1 MKRLA
6 IIGSGDLAQQI
17 AHHAV
22 NDGHYQLVGYF
33 DDFKIKGQESN
44 GLPVLGKLDSIN
56 NCFDQGMFDE
66 LIIGIGYNHMNFRQE
81 LFLQFEK
88 SIPFATIIHSSCFI
102 DKSARIGKGT
112 IIYPGCNI
120 DMHTRIGDNCLIY
133 NGTIIAHDSHISSN
147 TILSPGVQIA
157 GFCHINQHV
166 VLGIGTVVSDNIQI
180 CEHVKTGAGTV
191 IVNHLSE
198 SGLYVGVPSKKIKS

>member
-22 NDGHYQLVGYF
+22 SENQYEIIGCF
-33 DDFKIKGQESN
+33 DDFKSTGQFSGN
-44 GLPVLGKLDSIN
+44 LKILGNVDSIN
-56 NCFDQGMFDE
+56 NCFNQGMFDE

-112 IIYPGCNI
+112 IIYPGCNV
-120 DMHTRIGDNCLIY
+120 DMHTSIGDNCLIY

-157 GFCHINQHV
+157 GFCQINQHV

-180 CEHVKTGAGTV
+180 CENVRTGAGAV

-198 SGLYVGVPSKKIKS
+198 SGLYVGIPAKKIKS

>member
-1 MKRLA
+1 MIRLA

-17 AHHAV
+17 AHHAISD
-22 NDGHYQLVGYF
+22 NQYKIIGCF
-33 DDFKIKGQESN
+33 DDFKSSGQFSGN
-44 GLPVLGKLDSIN
+44 LQILGKIDSIN
-56 NCFDQGMFDE
+56 NCFHQGMFDE
-66 LIIGIGYNHMNFRQE
+66 LIIGIGYNHINFRQE
-81 LFLQFEK
+81 LFHQFEK
-88 SIPFATIIHSSCFI
+88 TIPFATIIHSSCFI

-120 DMHTRIGDNCLIY
+120 DMHTHIGDNCLIY

-157 GFCHINQHV
+157 GFCQINQHV

-180 CEHVKTGAGTV
+180 CENVKTGAGTV
-191 IVNHLSE
+191 IIKHITE
-198 SGLYVGVPSKKIKS
+198 SGLYIGVPAKKIKS

>member
-17 AHHAV
+17 AHHAIHD
-22 NDGHYQLVGYF
+22 NHYQVVGCF
-33 DDFKIKGQESN
+33 DDFKSIGQFSKG
-44 GLPVLGKLDSIN
+44 LAILGKIDAIHD
-56 NCFDQGMFDE
+56 CFEQGMFDE

-112 IIYPGCNI
+112 IIYPGCNV

-157 GFCHINQHV
+157 GFCQINQHV

-180 CEHVKTGAGTV
+180 CENVKTGAGTV
-191 IVNHLSE
+191 IIKHLTE
-198 SGLYVGVPSKKIKS
+198 SGLYVGITAKKIKS